1 MQHEFDVYL
10 VCPTSCLVS
19 LGLRWSLSPCCSIRW
34 CPLAGWW
41 LGTTLGDE
49 GADMF
54 VPWAKGSEFA
64 SEVRAD
70 IIMELGLKKLQIFL
84 AMLGSEV

>member
-19 LGLRWSLSPCCSIRW
+19 LGLRWFLSPWCSIRW

-64 SEVRAD
+64 SEER
-70 IIMELGLKKLQIFL
+70 
-84 AMLGSEV
+84 SEG